1 MGSTLATC
9 RQNMKMSRALYK
21 AGMALVCAQ
30 EQENRAK
37 GFVQSHKNGTKRYL
51 FEDKEQ
57 NKKYQTGVMAGCLL
71 QSGKLC

>member
-1 MGSTLATC
+1 MGSTLATR
-9 RQNMKMSRALYK
+9 RQNMKMSTTLYK
-21 AGMALVCAQ
+21 AGMALVRAQ

-37 GFVQSHKNGTKRYL
+37 GFVQSHKNGTYL
-51 FEDKEQ
+51 FEDKEK